1 MSSSNGV
8 TYYSKSMNGLVT
20 FETGS
25 GLVLEGDT
33 ITADTITCSTLN
45 TDNFS
50 VAILD
55 VTTLNA
61 TTLNADY
68 AIVLNNTTAENFIA
82 NDGLFGVNTT
92 TDNLIVNDE
101 TTLQW

>member
-45 TDNFS
+45 SDTFTTD
-50 VAILD
+50 
-55 VTTLNA
+55 TLNCN
-61 TTLNADY
+61 TL
-68 AIVLNNTTAENFIA
+68 L
-82 NDGLFGVNTT
+82 
-92 TDNLIVNDE
+92 
-101 TTLQW
+101 

>member
-33 ITADTITCSTLN
+33 ITADTITCTTLN
-45 TDNFS
+45 TENFS
-50 VAILD
+50 AD
-55 VTTLNA
+55 TFSATTLNA
-61 TTLNADY
+61 TTLNS
-68 AIVLNNTTAENFIA
+68 NF
-82 NDGLFGVNTT
+82 
-92 TDNLIVNDE
+92 LIVIK
-101 TTLQW
+101 LMH